1 MAIPPS
7 QAPISSS
14 IPAGMVSRAV
24 FDTHVAEQKR
34 ELALLNQ
41 QISGGGYTIMG
52 HTFILPEDSVVF
64 AAQHFPPA
72 AYECMSGIMS
82 MFQNLR

>member
-1 MAIPPS
+1 MASPPS

-14 IPAGMVSRAV
+14 IPVGMVSRSV

-52 HTFILPEDSVVF
+52 HTFFLSEYSVAFGSSPLVMGS
-64 AAQHFPPA
+64 
-72 AYECMSGIMS
+72 YVYVS
-82 MFQNLR
+82 